1 MRAVADDTSG
11 PLAVITVKHE
21 NLQTCSRSRAPEPR
35 SSDRYRQIPLDL
47 GRPKQ
52 S

>member
-21 NLQTCSRSRAPEPR
+21 NPTNLLTQPSART
-35 SSDRYRQIPLDL
+35 
-47 GRPKQ
+47 
-52 S
+52 